1 MNYNDQDFEKTEE
14 ELWGR
19 FSKTEGIDRAEISIE
34 LVEVVLEKERFVEA
48 LALCELVEEIYE
60 ANPELV
66 EDADLPILYERKAI
80 SLKGLNRMGEGAR
93 YAQKAAVLSEERDQA
108 MGAGLYRLASLL
120 WYHAHDWART
130 IECST
135 KASQMLYPE
144 NDMYLIGQ
152 DFFNIGISH
161 YNLGQYELAIQ
172 NLQIARQ
179 DFKEIKRPT
188 GIAYCDEELAKC
200 YLKLG
205 DRVGSEKHAT
215 LALDYANITCENER
229 QSISNFLFG
238 LAKKLAGEY
247 DEAEKH
253 LEIAK
258 YMLTIAGS
266 KNWNAIIDTEE
277 ALAEVY
283 RLTGRSKES
292 DEILRRI
299 ETVKASL
306 EDEEK
311 VNALVHHKQGEY
323 VQLAL
328 DFEVIY
334 E

>member
-19 FSKTEGIDRAEISIE
+19 FSRTEGIDRAEISIE
-34 LVEVVLEKERFVEA
+34 LVEVVLEKDRFVEA

-60 ANPELV
+60 ANPDLV
-66 EDADLPILYERKAI
+66 EDADLPILYERKAL
-80 SLKGLNRMGEGAR
+80 SLKGLGRMGEGAQ
-93 YAQKAAVLSEERDQA
+93 YAQKAAVLSEERDA
-108 MGAGLYRLASLL
+108 SIGAGLYRLASLL

-130 IECST
+130 IECSM

-144 NDMYLIGQ
+144 NDMFLIGQ

-161 YNLGQYELAIQ
+161 YNLEQYELAIQ
-172 NLQIARQ
+172 NLQISRR
-179 DFKEIKRPT
+179 DFKEIERPT

-200 YLKLG
+200 YLKLE

-247 DEAEKH
+247 DEAEKY

-258 YMLTIAGS
+258 YMLTIAGP

-283 RLTGRSKES
+283 RLTGKSQEAA
-292 DEILRRI
+292 EILRRI
-299 ETVKASL
+299 ESVRSSL
-306 EDEEK
+306 EGAEK
-311 VNALVHHKQGEY
+311 SKDPKPDRTGEY

-328 DFEVIY
+328 DFEVVY